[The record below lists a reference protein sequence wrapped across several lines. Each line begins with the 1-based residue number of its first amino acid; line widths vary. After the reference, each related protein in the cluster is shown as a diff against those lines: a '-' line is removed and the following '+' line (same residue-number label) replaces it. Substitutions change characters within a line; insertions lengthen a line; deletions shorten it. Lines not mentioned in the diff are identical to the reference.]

1 MNFIAAIIAA
11 VVVGTWNGRWFP
23 SGRAEHRANAKVE
36 AATVSAAAEML
47 GGALRKIDP
56 EGTND
61 VILCLNEIRDPLTAS
76 NLVESIG
83 RKGLKVAVIT
93 RYRRRD
99 RFDMQQDVIATTLPV
114 VAASWSRWKNAKE
127 LTPPR
132 GYAFASVVVSPAV
145 TANVYAVHL
154 KSNYGANT
162 ALKRDFN
169 REKRANAVGQLM
181 EIERRKRGR
190 KNPPVIIAG
199 DLNADCWRKEFAE
212 EKIFTMMASAGF
224 VNSLALLPEHARGT
238 HPSKKWGDSALD
250 YIMTRDFEILS
261 APRII
266 PNDELSDHYALFAVL
281 DAGR

>member
-1 MNFIAAIIAA
+1 
-11 VVVGTWNGRWFP
+11 
-23 SGRAEHRANAKVE
+23 
-36 AATVSAAAEML
+36 
-47 GGALRKIDP
+47 
-56 EGTND
+56 
-61 VILCLNEIRDPLTAS
+61 RDPAAAS
-76 NLVESIG
+76 NLVAAVG
-83 RKGLKVAVIT
+83 RKGLSVAVVT

-114 VAASWSRWKNAKE
+114 ASAGWSGWRNAKE

-162 ALKRDFN
+162 AFKRDMN
-169 REKRANAVGQLM
+169 RDKRTKAVEQLM
-181 EIERRKRGR
+181 EIERRKRGQ

-212 EKIFTMMASAGF
+212 EKIFTMMVSAGF

-261 APRII
+261 APTII

>member
-1 MNFIAAIIAA
+1 M
-11 VVVGTWNGRWFP
+11 
-23 SGRAEHRANAKVE
+23 
-36 AATVSAAAEML
+36 
-47 GGALRKIDP
+47 
-56 EGTND
+56 
-61 VILCLNEIRDPLTAS
+61 
-76 NLVESIG
+76 
-83 RKGLKVAVIT
+83 
-93 RYRRRD
+93 
-99 RFDMQQDVIATTLPV
+99 
-114 VAASWSRWKNAKE
+114 
-127 LTPPR
+127 
-132 GYAFASVVVSPAV
+132 VVSPTV